1 MNSSQMTDQ
10 VQHMNKYETRKI
22 VKLMIWPHKKRLQ
35 KKELA
40 YLVKE
45 GTVCQIV
52 IRNPRIQWP
61 LNMNTEENREWYYVD
76 YLARFT
82 NMSVQGLMS
91 GCNDKARKQYQCE

>member
-1 MNSSQMTDQ
+1 MTDQ
-10 VQHMNKYETRKI
+10 VQHVNKHETRLT
-22 VKLMIWPHKKRLQ
+22 VKNKIWPHIKRLQ
-35 KKELA
+35 KTDLA
-40 YLVKE
+40 QSKKE

-61 LNMNTEENREWYYVD
+61 PNMNTEENREWYYVD

-82 NMSVQGLMS
+82 NMSVQELMS